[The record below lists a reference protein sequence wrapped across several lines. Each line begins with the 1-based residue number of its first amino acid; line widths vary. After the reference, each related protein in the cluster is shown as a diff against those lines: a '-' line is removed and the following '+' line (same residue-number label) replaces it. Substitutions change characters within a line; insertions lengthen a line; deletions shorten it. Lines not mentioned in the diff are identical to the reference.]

1 MKITV
6 ITATY
11 NSAATVRDTIESVLS
26 QEYTDVE
33 YIVVDG
39 NSRDTTPDIVR
50 SYGSRIS
57 RFICEPDK
65 GIYDALNKGIAHAT
79 GEVVAL
85 LHSDDVFDN
94 PQVLSRVADIFQ
106 QTDTTLLC
114 TDVAVVREDDLQA
127 VVRYYSAMRWRP
139 WMFRIGHQPPHPGFF
154 AKRSAYELHGN
165 FHLPFRIS
173 ADFDLML
180 RFIVKHRLP
189 VEYRPMLSVRMRDGG
204 TSNAGLKARMQ
215 ANREDHEA
223 LRRNGFFSLLPL
235 IYLKYFIK
243 FFQFFRKP
251 QTV

>member
-11 NSAATVRDTIESVLS
+11 NSAATVRDTIESVLA
-26 QEYTDVE
+26 QDYPEVE

-39 NSRDTTPDIVR
+39 NSRDATAEIVR

-57 RFICEPDK
+57 RFISEPDK

-85 LHSDDVFDN
+85 LHSDDVYDN
-94 PQVLSRVADIFQ
+94 TAVLSQVAEIFR
-106 QTDTTLLC
+106 QTQTTLLC
-114 TDVAVVREDDLQA
+114 TDVAVVREDNLQS
-127 VVRYYSAMRWRP
+127 VVRYYSCTRWRP

-154 AKRSAYELHGN
+154 VKRSAYEKHGN

-180 RFIVKHRLP
+180 RFIVKHKLP
-189 VEYRPMLSVRMRDGG
+189 LQYRALLTVRMRDGG
-204 TSNAGLKARMQ
+204 TSNAGLKARMR

-223 LRRNGFFSLLPL
+223 LRRNGFFSFLPF

-251 QTV
+251 QAA